1 MPACLRC
8 KYYYVHSTDRDGA
21 HGTCQR
27 FPPQLVQ
34 TWYPASMEHVVRPGP
49 METRWPEPK
58 PGEECG
64 EFKERDYY
72 YKEKP

>member
-1 MPACLRC
+1 
-8 KYYYVHSTDRDGA
+8 
-21 HGTCQR
+21 
-27 FPPQLVQ
+27 
-34 TWYPASMEHVVRPGP
+34 